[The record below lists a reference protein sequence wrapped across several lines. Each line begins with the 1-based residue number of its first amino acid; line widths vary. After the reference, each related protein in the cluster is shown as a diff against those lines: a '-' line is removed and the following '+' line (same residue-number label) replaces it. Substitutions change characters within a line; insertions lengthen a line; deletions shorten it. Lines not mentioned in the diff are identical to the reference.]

1 MQTLVIKSI
10 IDQHAE
16 EAAFL
21 WLQRDAAVHEPHY
34 SLKDLAYIDDR
45 VEAHLDGLHIAGN
58 TSWEICKE
66 ALTLDEP
73 GEVFTA
79 AVIAFEGEDGR
90 RVDDVISVAQQAP
103 ENWHALVSA
112 IGWLP
117 EEHYQRWVLGM
128 LNANAPSYRRLAIA
142 ASVIHRQDPGSA
154 LAAAL
159 DDSESYFQARA
170 LRAVGELKR
179 RDLLP
184 LLRQKFKADDTA
196 CQFYAVWSAVLL
208 GDKAALD
215 VLKTFATSES
225 PFCDQ
230 ALQVMLR
237 VIDAPSATKWLSD
250 FTQSPD
256 VLRHALLGA
265 GIIGD
270 PLYIPWL
277 IKLMA
282 IPEVARVAGES
293 FSMITGVDL
302 AYDDL
307 DGEWPEGF
315 EAGPTENPE
324 DEDVDMDADE
334 DLPWPDPGLLQ
345 AWWEKNKNQ
354 FRAGARYLAGKP
366 VSVEHCQHVLKTG
379 FQRQRR
385 AAAMELALLQ
395 PDVPLFNTS
404 APGFRQ
410 QQMLR

>member
-1 MQTLVIKSI
+1 MQKPVIKSI
-10 IDQHAE
+10 INQHAE

-21 WLQRDAAVHEPHY
+21 WLQRDAAVQEPHY
-34 SLKDLAYIDDR
+34 SLKDLAHLDDR

-58 TSWEICKE
+58 ASWEICKE
-66 ALTLDEP
+66 ALALDEP

-90 RVDDVISVAQQAP
+90 RVDDVISVAQQSP
-103 ENWHALVSA
+103 ENWQALVSA

-117 EEHYQRWVLGM
+117 DEHYQRWVPGM

-142 ASVIHRQDPGSA
+142 ASVLHRQDPGPA

-159 DDSESYFQARA
+159 DDLESCFQARA

-184 LLRQKFKADDTA
+184 VLQQRFKIDDSA
-196 CQFYAVWSAVLL
+196 CQFWAAWSAVLL
-208 GDKAALD
+208 GDHDALD
-215 VLKTFATSES
+215 VLKVFATPES
-225 PFCDQ
+225 PFCEQ
-230 ALQVMLR
+230 AMQLMLR
-237 VIDAPSATKWLSD
+237 VMDEPEARKWLSD
-250 FTQSPD
+250 FTESPE
-256 VLRHALLGA
+256 VLRHAILGA

-282 IPEVARVAGES
+282 VPEVARVAGES

-324 DEDVDMDADE
+324 DEDVAMDPDE
-334 DLPWPDPGLLQ
+334 DLPWPEPNLVQ
-345 AWWEKNKNQ
+345 AWWEKNKNLY
-354 FRAGARYLAGKP
+354 RAGSRYLVGKP
-366 VSVEHCQHVLKTG
+366 ITVEHCQQVLQTG

-385 AAAMELALLQ
+385 AAALELVLLQ
-395 PDVPLFNTS
+395 PDTPLFNTS

-410 QQMLR
+410 QQML